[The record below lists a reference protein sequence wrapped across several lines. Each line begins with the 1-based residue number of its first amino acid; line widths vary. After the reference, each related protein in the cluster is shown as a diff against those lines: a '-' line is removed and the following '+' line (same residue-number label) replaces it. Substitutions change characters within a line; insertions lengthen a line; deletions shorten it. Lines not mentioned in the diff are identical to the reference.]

1 MSVWIKNAKML
12 GQKEELIP
20 VEIYVKD
27 DKIAA
32 IGLDLQIKDE
42 DATVIDAKGGLVTP
56 GLVDVHVHLREPG
69 FTYKETIETGTQA
82 AARGG
87 FTTVCAMPNL
97 NPVPDTADKFAAI
110 QQLIKDTAIIM
121 HPAPV
126 NRDVELADSLVECRR
141 SRIVTQMK
149 NGVFAR
155 MAILEAIVNGRTTNV

>member
-69 FTYKETIETGTQA
+69 FTYKETIETGT
-82 AARGG
+82 
-87 FTTVCAMPNL
+87 
-97 NPVPDTADKFAAI
+97 
-110 QQLIKDTAIIM
+110 
-121 HPAPV
+121 
-126 NRDVELADSLVECRR
+126 
-141 SRIVTQMK
+141 
-149 NGVFAR
+149 
-155 MAILEAIVNGRTTNV
+155 

>member
-32 IGLDLQIKDE
+32 IGQDLQGTAE

-56 GLVDVHVHLREPG
+56 GLIDVHVHLREPG

-97 NPVPDTADKFAAI
+97 NPVPDTADK
-110 QQLIKDTAIIM
+110 
-121 HPAPV
+121 
-126 NRDVELADSLVECRR
+126 
-141 SRIVTQMK
+141 
-149 NGVFAR
+149 
-155 MAILEAIVNGRTTNV
+155 